1 MAPVLLKFS
10 LGVPENWGTADSTQL
25 RVVSQLDLSKASAA
39 QKFWARYNVGK
50 MCTRSP
56 EKTHP
61 TSSSARLSALDNAR
75 AKKVCVGPGQH
86 PRQDAED
93 AVKNGA

>member
-25 RVVSQLDLSKASAA
+25 QVVSQLDLSKASAA

-50 MCTRSP
+50 CAQGVLYKLTRL
-56 EKTHP
+56 
-61 TSSSARLSALDNAR
+61 SSSALLSALDNAR
-75 AKKVCVGPGQH
+75 AKKVLVGPGQH